1 VLTSSPLATREA
13 AVATGVPIWGLEQ
26 LADPTAARDLY
37 EDLLASRV
45 PSAIHGDALR
55 RTG

>member
-1 VLTSSPLATREA
+1 
-13 AVATGVPIWGLEQ
+13 VATGVPIWGLEQ